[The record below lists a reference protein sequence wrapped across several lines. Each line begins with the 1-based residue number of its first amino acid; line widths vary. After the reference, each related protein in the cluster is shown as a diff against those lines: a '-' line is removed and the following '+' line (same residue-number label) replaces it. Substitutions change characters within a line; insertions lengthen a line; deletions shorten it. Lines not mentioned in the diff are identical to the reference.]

1 MKGVAG
7 EAVSFS
13 GSVSAGGRALARGLE
28 RAFGVVQDGVAAG
41 HYPGAVAV
49 IAGADGSIEQ
59 KAFGRAMVVPVERPM
74 TLDTLFDLGSL
85 TKAVTTLTAILI
97 LAGRGIVGLDDPVGE
112 YFPEWRQSERDEALK
127 RRGTLAHLLTH
138 TAGLPAW
145 RPLYLY
151 TRTPE
156 EMVRAVCQTRLVNE
170 PGQRVLYSDLGFVL
184 LGEVV
189 RRATSLRLDVFAEQE
204 LFRPLKMLDTAFSR
218 GFRASSSGQGP
229 GDRGRV
235 DLVDPARCAA
245 TEEGNLTEQSMAGAE
260 GERFTGWRTGITC
273 GQANDGNCYYGM
285 GGVSGHAGLF
295 STGRDLAAFCA
306 MWLNHGAGPKGPI
319 LSPALVETAT
329 RDWTGQLGTS
339 RGLGWVKPPASLRS
353 GDEAGPF
360 SGGDFLSPRAF
371 GHVGFTGTSVWI
383 DPEYGLAMILLTNR
397 LHPRS
402 QAGIIYTRPKFHN
415 AVLGALRP

>member
-1 MKGVAG
+1 MKGLAG
-7 EAVSFS
+7 EA
-13 GSVSAGGRALARGLE
+13 AGFGPAVNTGGHVLARGLE

-49 IAGADGSIEQ
+49 VVGADGSIAQ
-59 KAFGRAMVVPVERPM
+59 KAFGRAMAAPVERPM
-74 TLDTLFDLGSL
+74 ALDTLFDLGSL
-85 TKAVTTLTAILI
+85 TKAVSTLTSILI
-97 LAGRGIVGLDDPVGE
+97 LAGRGIIGLDDPVGE
-112 YFPEWRQSERDEALK
+112 YFPEWRQGERDEAAK
-127 RRGTLAHLLTH
+127 RRVTLAHLLTH

-156 EMVRAVCQTRLVNE
+156 EMIRAVCQTRLVHE
-170 PGQRVLYSDLGFVL
+170 PGQRVLYSDLGFIL

-189 RRATSLRLDVFAEQE
+189 RRATSLCLDVFAEQE

-218 GFRASSSGQGP
+218 GFRASTSGHGP

-235 DLVDPARCAA
+235 DLIDPARCAA
-245 TEEGNLTEQSMAGAE
+245 TEEGNLTEQGMAGAE
-260 GERFTGWRTGITC
+260 GERFTGWRHGVTC

-306 MWLNHGAGPKGPI
+306 MWLNRGAGPKGPI
-319 LSPALVETAT
+319 LSPALVEAAT
-329 RDWTGQLGTS
+329 RDWTAQLGVS
-339 RGLGWVKPPASLRS
+339 RGLGWVKPPTFPRS

-360 SGGDFLSPRAF
+360 SGGDFLSSRAY
-371 GHVGFTGTSVWI
+371 GHVGFTGTSLWI

-397 LHPRS
+397 LHPRA